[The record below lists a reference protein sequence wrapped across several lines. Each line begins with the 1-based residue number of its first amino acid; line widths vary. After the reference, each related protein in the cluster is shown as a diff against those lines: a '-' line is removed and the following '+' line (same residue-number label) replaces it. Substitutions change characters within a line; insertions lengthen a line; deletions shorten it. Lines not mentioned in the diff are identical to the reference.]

1 MKQRYICTKEEE
13 VAEKGRK
20 TLLAEKRK
28 KNGGGTETCFFQ
40 KQKQKTLLRKRGL
53 FTQGDIIKTLK
64 SIQLTLLLSVL
75 LSLPMSLIPLVFTYE
90 LNAGYR

>member
-28 KNGGGTETCFFQ
+28 KNGGTETCFFQ

-90 LNAGYR
+90 LNTGYR